1 MKIFPGRNKLK
12 IFPRKLYKNISVSAH
27 PEPDAA
33 RVAGQHGAAPQADGH
48 HAEEPLR
55 QGAPPAEGPGADIH
69 PVLADS
75 ISTDIDIKNICRTL
89 TISRNTLHLS
99 SCEITNCI

>member
-69 PVLADS
+69 PVLAGS
-75 ISTDIDIKNICRTL
+75 ISTDRYKEYMPDVDNIAKYFTFIKL
-89 TISRNTLHLS
+89 
-99 SCEITNCI
+99 

>member
-1 MKIFPGRNKLK
+1 M
-12 IFPRKLYKNISVSAH
+12 YKNISVSAH

-55 QGAPPAEGPGADIH
+55 EGAPPAEGPGADIH
-69 PVLADS
+69 LVLAGS
-75 ISTDIDIKNICRTL
+75 ISTDRYQEYMPDVDNIAKYFTFIKLWN
-89 TISRNTLHLS
+89 N
-99 SCEITNCI
+99 